1 VIDILKEVII
11 LSLRNRNNSKKRK
24 KKGSR
29 KIFRKKH
36 YKSFIP
42 GT

>member
-29 KIFRKKH
+29 
-36 YKSFIP
+36 
-42 GT
+42 